1 MLDYNSDIE
10 QAEALQTW
18 WRQSRIKIFLG
29 ISVLLGSIYGYQEWQ
44 AKQKQQKLA
53 AAENFYQLAL
63 TDNAALAKQL
73 IAEHKGSVYA
83 EMSQLWQAKQHVAN
97 KSYDEALTIY
107 NAIINN
113 SNKPAL
119 VQLAKWYK
127 IHVLVEQKQFKKA
140 LTELN
145 KFTENADIVNEL
157 RGDIYVLEAKKSLAF
172 SAYTAAIDAA
182 NDPLIKKR
190 ITLKQQNIYQ
200 TP

>member
-18 WRQSRIKIFLG
+18 WRQSRLKIFLG

-63 TDNAALAKQL
+63 TDSSALAKQL

-83 EMSQLWQAKQHVAN
+83 EMTQLWQAKQHVAN
-97 KSYDEALTIY
+97 KSYKEALTIY

-119 VQLAKWYK
+119 AQLAKWYK
-127 IHVLVEQKQFKKA
+127 IHVLVEQKQFTKA

-145 KFTENADIVNEL
+145 KFTEHADIVNEL

>member
-83 EMSQLWQAKQHVAN
+83 EMSQLWQAKQHIAN

-145 KFTENADIVNEL
+145 KFTEHADIVNEL